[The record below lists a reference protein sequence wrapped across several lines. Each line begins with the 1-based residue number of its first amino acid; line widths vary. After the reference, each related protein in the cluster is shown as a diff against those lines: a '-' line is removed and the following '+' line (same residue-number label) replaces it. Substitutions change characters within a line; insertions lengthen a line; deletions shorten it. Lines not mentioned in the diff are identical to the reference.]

1 MATKIIEYGDTQ
13 TSRDE
18 RVWRDLDVSSE
29 TNGCLATLQD
39 TNMSDNKYKDM
50 VVGAPKGSKDIIII
64 HWLEWLVVGAPKGSK
79 DIIIIDFSSS
89 SESGQE

>member
-1 MATKIIEYGDTQ
+1 MATKMMIEYGDTQ
-13 TSRDE
+13 TSRDD

-29 TNGCLATLQD
+29 TNEKVSRDLDVSSETNVCMTTLQD

-64 HWLEWLVVGAPKGSK
+64 
-79 DIIIIDFSSS
+79 DN
-89 SESGQE
+89 